1 MVFEPLP
8 YRSAMEDGCT
18 DVVVLCTRPEGSQVL
33 GKKPSIY
40 ESRVVKKFFEQHDD
54 PDTTSG
60 ISNYLQQLEHL
71 RVYAEDALVLGEGSR
86 TGVAQAA
93 PKGGAGEGREAFLL
107 AIAPAAASKEVGQLE
122 MDRRVILQGCRDGFA
137 ACYDAFVGPAKSL
150 AAAAADDGADVVG
163 PLARSGA
170 EMALEYFPDSLLST
184 LADINATYLETGHL
198 ISDNQGQGLFSPL
211 PPLART
217 TAAEA
222 SGGAGGG
229 RGGSGRS
236 WLGRNNGGGAS
247 SPSPLKTSPSDG
259 RRGLLRRLLSRSKLR
274 RKSRASS
281 SRFAALAPAPAE
293 AVVTGGAESVSAAA
307 AAADP
312 AR

>member
-1 MVFEPLP
+1 
-8 YRSAMEDGCT
+8 
-18 DVVVLCTRPEGSQVL
+18 
-33 GKKPSIY
+33 
-40 ESRVVKKFFEQHDD
+40 
-54 PDTTSG
+54 
-60 ISNYLQQLEHL
+60 QLEHL

-170 EMALEYFPDSLLST
+170 EVALEYFPDSLLST
-184 LADINATYLETGHL
+184 PADINATYLETGHL

-211 PPLART
+211 PPLAGT

-222 SGGAGGG
+222 SEGVGGG
-229 RGGSGRS
+229 RGGFGRL

-247 SPSPLKTSPSDG
+247 SPSPLKTWPSDG

-274 RKSRASS
+274 RKPQASS
-281 SRFAALAPAPAE
+281 SRSAAPAPAPAE

-312 AR
+312 